1 MQVKF
6 NTFVKADAQ
15 IEAECRRT
23 LSYLKGYSYPKLYC
37 KKLNNQ
43 KPMANTVST
52 TREQFY
58 AECGVRLKN
67 FKETV
72 FSTEGSR
79 FEEK

>member
-15 IEAECRRT
+15 IGAECRWT
-23 LSYLKGYSYPKLYC
+23 LSYGKRYTYPKLYC

-52 TREQFY
+52 TRRTLLRWMRSEIKEQ
-58 AECGVRLKN
+58 
-67 FKETV
+67 ETV

>member
-15 IEAECRRT
+15 IECRRT